1 MVGSSLA
8 IAEPLV
14 TSSTGNAYVNEE
26 SDLETYIV
34 LLKQQEGELFAE
46 SKDLESWYRS
56 FLPADTL
63 NSNQPRLL
71 HYYRHVVIGFA
82 AKVTADE
89 AKAMEMREELE
100 CLLRQENGKG
110 NVSSM
115 QHYATTSFYW
125 FEKGTGND
133 MLDRDQ
139 HGTHTAGTAAGSPV
153 KGAIL
158 FGQAN
163 GTAIGMAPLAHL
175 AMYKVSARGNKA
187 GESEIQ
193 AATDAAID
201 DGVDVLPLSLGLD
214 SYTFYDDVVAI
225 GAYAAIQKGIF
236 FSCST
241 GNSGQSYRSLSN
253 EAPWIL
259 TVGASTLDRE
269 IRATVL
275 LGNNT
280 ELNGEYLFQPKDFPS
295 SLLPLVYAGANG
307 NASSA
312 SRQKG
317 SLRVVDVKGKIV
329 LWEGGPETVSK
340 GKEVK
345 RNGGS
350 TMIVMNYENEGFVI
364 ALDLDNR
371 VLPATREL
379 QGRLGN

>member
-14 TSSTGNAYVNEE
+14 TSSTSNAYVNEE

-46 SKDLESWYRS
+46 SKDLESCYW
-56 FLPADTL
+56 
-63 NSNQPRLL
+63 
-71 HYYRHVVIGFA
+71 FA

-89 AKAMEMREELE
+89 AKAMEMREELVLAGLRGAVKE
-100 CLLRQENGKG
+100 CLLRQQNGKG

-125 FEKGTGND
+125 FENFDGTGND

-175 AMYKVSARGNKA
+175 AMYKVSARGIRPARLQLERMLLFKRGYSSA
-187 GESEIQ
+187 AQQEILGNP
-193 AATDAAID
+193 ID
-201 DGVDVLPLSLGLD
+201 L
-214 SYTFYDDVVAI
+214 
-225 GAYAAIQKGIF
+225 
-236 FSCST
+236 
-241 GNSGQSYRSLSN
+241 LSN

-312 SRQKG
+312 SPKRITEI
-317 SLRVVDVKGKIV
+317 VDVKGKIV

-345 RNGGS
+345 RNGGV